1 MVKSDGTEI
10 PLLNIP
16 TWDFDWQFTYLLREP
31 VRFDDGDALRLT
43 CVFDNNDP
51 DAVNVDWG
59 EGTLDEMCV
68 GNLYISTL

>member
-1 MVKSDGTEI
+1 M
-10 PLLNIP
+10 
-16 TWDFDWQFTYLLREP
+16 
-31 VRFDDGDALRLT
+31 RFDDGDALRLT

-59 EGTLDEMCV
+59 KVLDEMCV